1 MTRATTD
8 ESILDV
14 FLLGLKTWLAEIKW
28 LSRTVLGRFETG
40 RLEKELEREYASL
53 GRIAEAPRG
62 RMEEKDLCLK
72 QISFLKEEIETL
84 RGELAR
90 DREERMS
97 KLRPNDNDQP
107 GNDQTG
113 E

>member
-1 MTRATTD
+1 MTRTTD
-8 ESILDV
+8 ESILDI

-28 LSRTVLGRFETG
+28 LGRTVLGRFEIG
-40 RLEKELEREYASL
+40 RLEKELQREYATL

-72 QISFLKEEIETL
+72 QIAFLKDEIETL
-84 RGELAR
+84 RAELAR
-90 DREERMS
+90 DREERMAH
-97 KLRPNDNDQP
+97 LRKD